1 MISSTITEPIH
12 DFIRVSEHL
21 LNPGIT
27 IEGLTDEELAI
38 VRMHID
44 MLGSKFFLAGRQVR

>member
-44 MLGSKFFLAGRQVR
+44 MLGSKFFLRGSQVR